1 MSSTQ
6 RKIILGLLFLSILVF
21 GGTAGYMII
30 EGASFLD
37 ALFMTVITLTTI
49 GYSEHVPL
57 SKTGMVFTMILAIS
71 GVGFFFYIFSIIGDI
86 IATSTLEIFSGK
98 RMEGQIAKLKDH
110 CILCGFGRVG
120 KHVYE
125 FLSPELSV
133 VVIEK
138 DPEKIEEL
146 QGKNILHIQGDA
158 TLEENLL
165 KAGIERAKY
174 LVATL
179 GEDALNLYVVITS
192 RGLNPDIYIVSRAN
206 EHGVEK
212 KLYQVGANIRHRAIL
227 PILASGFFSPFLM
240 RYADAN
246 FSPSLSYAIGLGT
259 LLYMG
264 FLLYLVLSFLL
275 LELYSLFVRLMH
287 SIFGI
292 NPLQRPS
299 KKLSV
304 VIVSLLALSLSAYSH
319 YETLKLEVYYFHI
332 KTDKVSYKDHAYLRC
347 AFGTRYGNGQGKTHK
362 RGV

>member
-6 RKIILGLLFLSILVF
+6 RKIILSLLFLSILVF

-86 IATSTLEIFSGK
+86 IAASTLQIFSGK

-125 FLSPELSV
+125 FLSPELPV

-146 QGKNILHIQGDA
+146 QSKNILHIQGDA
-158 TLEENLL
+158 TLEETLL

-179 GEDALNLYVVITS
+179 GEDALNLYVVITA

-212 KLYQVGANIRHRAIL
+212 KLYQVGANRVFSLYHTGARKIALSVLKPNVVDFIDVAYPEVLSDLEIEEVKISEASSLVGKNIEQSQIRPKL
-227 PILASGFFSPFLM
+227 NVVILAIRRKTGEMLFNPE
-240 RYADAN
+240 
-246 FSPSLSYAIGLGT
+246 PSTLIQDGDILIVFGERRKLDLLSDVAGGKLA
-259 LLYMG
+259 
-264 FLLYLVLSFLL
+264 
-275 LELYSLFVRLMH
+275 VR
-287 SIFGI
+287 
-292 NPLQRPS
+292 
-299 KKLSV
+299 
-304 VIVSLLALSLSAYSH
+304 
-319 YETLKLEVYYFHI
+319 
-332 KTDKVSYKDHAYLRC
+332 D
-347 AFGTRYGNGQGKTHK
+347 
-362 RGV
+362 

>member
-1 MSSTQ
+1 MSSTK
-6 RKIILGLLFLSILVF
+6 RKIIFGLLFLLILVF

-86 IATSTLEIFSGK
+86 IATSTLKIFSEK
-98 RMEGQIAKLKDH
+98 RMERQIAKLKDH

-125 FLSPELSV
+125 FLSPELPV

-138 DPEKIEEL
+138 DPEKLEEL
-146 QGKNILHIQGDA
+146 ESKNILHIQGDA
-158 TLEENLL
+158 TLEETLL

-179 GEDALNLYVVITS
+179 GEDALNLYVVITA

-206 EHGVEK
+206 EYGVEK
-212 KLYQVGANIRHRAIL
+212 KLYQVGANRVFSIYHTGARKIALSVLKPNVVDFIDVAYPEVLSDLEIEEVKVLEGSSLVGKTIEQSQIRL
-227 PILASGFFSPFLM
+227 KLNVVILAIRRKTGEILFNPEPSTLIQDGDILIVFGERRNLDLLSDVASGKL
-240 RYADAN
+240 
-246 FSPSLSYAIGLGT
+246 AI
-259 LLYMG
+259 
-264 FLLYLVLSFLL
+264 
-275 LELYSLFVRLMH
+275 
-287 SIFGI
+287 
-292 NPLQRPS
+292 
-299 KKLSV
+299 
-304 VIVSLLALSLSAYSH
+304 
-319 YETLKLEVYYFHI
+319 
-332 KTDKVSYKDHAYLRC
+332 
-347 AFGTRYGNGQGKTHK
+347 
-362 RGV
+362 